1 MLRVDTL
8 KTSAIALLSLSATL
22 SAQMVQPG
30 QQPGP
35 YGDQVDLAVLNQI
48 KQQAF
53 NHSQVMENLYYL
65 SEVYGPRVNNSR
77 NYRAASE
84 WAMQRLR
91 AYGVQNVHLEK
102 WGPFGDGWQ
111 IKKSTAHSSIPPTL
125 RLLAF
130 LWPGLPGLTAR

>member
-48 KQQAF
+48 KQQTF
-53 NHSQVMENLYYL
+53 NHSQVMDNLYYL
-65 SEVYGPRVNNSR
+65 SEVHGPRVNNSR
-77 NYRAASE
+77 NHRAAAE
-84 WAMQRLR
+84 WAMERLR
-91 AYGVQNVHLEK
+91 GYGVQNVHLEK
-102 WGPFGDGWQ
+102 WGPSVMAGRS
-111 IKKSTAHSSIPPTL
+111 KSSMARSSIP
-125 RLLAF
+125 RMFRSLAF
-130 LWPGLPGLTAR
+130 LWPELQALTAR